1 MNLRYIDWIWH
12 VRGSLALV
20 PGQSRDDA
28 FGRLDPLF
36 HTPGTSHQR
45 AGDTL
50 RFSKKDP
57 AAQDKMSV
65 FESGVLQI
73 DSAEGAPVLRY
84 HLVSRALLFC
94 FLLPLLFLGFA
105 QLTIEVV
112 KYQKASD
119 AAAEEADKAAG
130 KPKKPEKKKIDVPMN
145 PIDKA
150 LGAPEPKKDE
160 KKGDK
165 KSKVGDGNDGGGG
178 DGEGGGKKKPTPT
191 PAYVFA
197 GLFALLYVVGR
208 LLEARLVRNLFQKKL
223 LGT

>member
-57 AAQDKMSV
+57 AAQDKISV
-65 FESGVLQI
+65 FESGELRIETAGGEQ
-73 DSAEGAPVLRY
+73 VLRY

-105 QLTIEVV
+105 QLTIEVA
-112 KYQKASD
+112 KYQKASE
-119 AAAEEADKAAG
+119 AAAEKADKAAG

-150 LGAPEPKKDE
+150 LGAPEPKKPE

-165 KSKVGDGNDGGGG
+165 KGMDGDREGAG
-178 DGEGGGKKKPTPT
+178 DDEGGGKKKPSPT

-197 GLFALLYVVGR
+197 GLFAFLYVVGR

-223 LGT
+223 LGA